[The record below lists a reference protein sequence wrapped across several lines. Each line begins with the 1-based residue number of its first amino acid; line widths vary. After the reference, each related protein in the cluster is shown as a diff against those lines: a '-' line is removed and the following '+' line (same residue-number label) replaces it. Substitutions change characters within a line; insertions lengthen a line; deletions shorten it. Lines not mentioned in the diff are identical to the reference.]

1 MLAKHK
7 EMEEQKKMRSEM
19 ERMLH
24 EGGNPI
30 IAALWKVKL
39 EQLEEGKE

>member
-7 EMEEQKKMRSEM
+7 EMEEQKKMRAEM
-19 ERMLH
+19 ERVLH

-30 IAALWKVKL
+30 EAALWKVKL
-39 EQLEEGKE
+39 EQLEKGKE